1 MVVRLQ
7 KSMRRAYFFGSFPY
21 RFLIFYCQFLC
32 NKFYLFCNKL
42 ISLLHFNFMYIR
54 LVKDYLLIFYN
65 HSQKMNMRKRRL
77 VLTVLTAYNLERF
90 NC

>member
-1 MVVRLQ
+1 
-7 KSMRRAYFFGSFPY
+7 
-21 RFLIFYCQFLC
+21 
-32 NKFYLFCNKL
+32 
-42 ISLLHFNFMYIR
+42 MYIR
-54 LVKDYLLIFYN
+54 LDKDYLLIFHN